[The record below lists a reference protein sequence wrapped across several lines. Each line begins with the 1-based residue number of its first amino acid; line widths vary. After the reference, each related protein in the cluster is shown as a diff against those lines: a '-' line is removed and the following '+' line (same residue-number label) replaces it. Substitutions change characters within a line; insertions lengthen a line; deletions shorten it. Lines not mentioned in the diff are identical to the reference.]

1 MQSWRFR
8 SSRSVLPRGS
18 FDCFR
23 IPGKLN
29 CEVRKDPES
38 ASAFWLF
45 VIFVCFGPSRQHG
58 RSAKTCQNNIP
69 MVICHG
75 PWWYAKH
82 CKTTAALDFS
92 ELAKHLLLIHH
103 FGTHDML
110 VLCRDHST
118 GINGD
123 QRGTLDLA
131 TQKLALGISGYSCH
145 WVKLSLSKYYV
156 DAIWMPSFSIQSRCN
171 PRPST
176 NSGQSHILQC
186 SARGLP
192 SWTCTSVASLYRP
205 YIREAQEG
213 RNELLTK
220 EPLNS
225 SLPFLMSDSSGF
237 QMNSSPVCRQLPK
250 EQTMLLKRRT
260 LPELCQLLSKK
271 EPLGTASISSTNLPG

>member
-1 MQSWRFR
+1 
-8 SSRSVLPRGS
+8 
-18 FDCFR
+18 
-23 IPGKLN
+23 
-29 CEVRKDPES
+29 
-38 ASAFWLF
+38 
-45 VIFVCFGPSRQHG
+45 
-58 RSAKTCQNNIP
+58 
-69 MVICHG
+69 
-75 PWWYAKH
+75 
-82 CKTTAALDFS
+82 
-92 ELAKHLLLIHH
+92 
-103 FGTHDML
+103 ML

-220 EPLNS
+220 EPFNS

-260 LPELCQLLSKK
+260 LPELCQFLSKK
-271 EPLGTASISSTNLPG
+271 EPLGTVSISSTNLPRYSNIYMQCVMGNTRTCRAHPTWNRRFPVIGLSEPHQGGGNQRPKAIHHNTKG